1 MELSNEENYINFV
14 NLRSNSNFPYL
25 VLEIIN
31 GHSYP
36 RNAGFKVAHWHED
49 LQFIYLEQGN
59 IEIKTLNDTVHLSEG
74 DCIFINKNVVHQ
86 VVQLGKVHYYSFIF
100 PEKFLFFYEDS
111 PTKKIVQQITENSSL
126 QTFTL
131 KSEKIEYR
139 QSLNILQE
147 LVLLEKNKTEMYLY
161 QVLVLLTQLWLEI
174 QTHISI
180 SLRETESF
188 TQKRMK
194 IFLIYIDKHFSEDI
208 SLEDIAK
215 SANVSKTECLRCF
228 RQSMQ
233 NTPYQYLMEYRLSK
247 GANLLINSE
256 ETIEVI
262 ANAVGFHQSSY
273 FGKCFKEKTGYSP
286 KQYRSIQKSDYKK

>member
-59 IEIKTLNDTVHLSEG
+59 IEVKTLNDTVHLSEG
-74 DCIFINKNVVHQ
+74 DCIFINKNGGHQ